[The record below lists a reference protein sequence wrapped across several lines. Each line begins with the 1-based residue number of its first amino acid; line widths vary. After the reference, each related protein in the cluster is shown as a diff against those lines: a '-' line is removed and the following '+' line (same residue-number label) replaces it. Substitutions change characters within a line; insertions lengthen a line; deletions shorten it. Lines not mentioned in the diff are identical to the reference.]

1 MNGGPKRGQLGV
13 FTAVAFAVGNMVGA
27 GVFVLSGLVVATA
40 GPSAVLS
47 YLFCGVLVTFSALS
61 YAALA
66 SIYPEDGGGY
76 LFARR
81 MLGPLPGFIAGWAM
95 YISLIIASAFVLLS
109 FGIYLNLMLGISVDP
124 RYFALVGVIAIGAL
138 NIRGISEAG
147 KLETGLVIAKITI
160 LSGLIVAGIIH
171 INATDFTP
179 FFTSGIGGML
189 QGMVMV
195 FFAYLG
201 FQVVALMGGEIKQSS
216 RNVPLATLTAI
227 GIVAVIYVG
236 TIVAIL
242 AAHLPSYGSESVFDA
257 ALVLFGSIG
266 ATIVALG
273 AVFST
278 LSAAN
283 ANVIGG
289 SRIIMEM
296 GSEKQVP
303 GRFARLSKGGQ
314 PSTSIIFGTV
324 LAGVLIIYGNL
335 NFIVI
340 LTNVTTLVTMALV
353 NASAFLLVRREH
365 LVPPEKTY
373 FRIPFGVVIP
383 VAGGVSCVA
392 MLATLKPTTI
402 LIGFAVILAG
412 LIIYSIEDTPEGDQ
426 IRKEIREKLG
436 RKGHESRGEEVVP

>member
-1 MNGGPKRGQLGV
+1 MSGGPKRGQLGV
-13 FTAVAFAVGNMVGA
+13 FTAIAFAVGNMVGA

-47 YLFCGVLVTFSALS
+47 YLFCGILVTLSALS

-81 MLGPLPGFIAGWAM
+81 MLGPLPGFIAGWSM
-95 YISLIIASAFVLLS
+95 YISLTIASAFVLLG
-109 FGIYLNLMLGISVDP
+109 FGIYANLMLGTSVDP
-124 RYFALVGVIAIGAL
+124 RYLALGGLVALAFL
-138 NIRGISEAG
+138 NIRGLSEAG
-147 KLETGLVIAKITI
+147 KVETGLVVSKIVI
-160 LSGLIVAGIIH
+160 LTGLIVAGFVH
-171 INATDFTP
+171 ISASDFTP
-179 FFTSGIGGML
+179 FFTSGINGML

-216 RNVPLATLTAI
+216 RNVPLATLAAI
-227 GIVAVIYVG
+227 GIVAFIYTG
-236 TIVAIL
+236 TIIAL
-242 AAHLPSYGSESVFDA
+242 LSANLPSYGSKSVFDA

-278 LSAAN
+278 LSSAN

-289 SRIIMEM
+289 SRIILEM

-314 PSTSIIFGTV
+314 PVNSILFGIV
-324 LAGVLIIYGNL
+324 LAGALIIYGNL
-335 NFIVI
+335 NFVVI
-340 LTNVTTLVTMALV
+340 LTNVTTLVTMTMV

-392 MLATLKPTTI
+392 MLATLNPTTI
-402 LIGFAVILAG
+402 LIGFAVIFAG
-412 LIIYSIEDTPEGDQ
+412 LIIYYLEDTGEGEAIRRE
-426 IRKEIREKLG
+426 IRKKLG
-436 RKGHESRGEEVVP
+436 RKEPEG

>member
-1 MNGGPKRGQLGV
+1 
-13 FTAVAFAVGNMVGA
+13 
-27 GVFVLSGLVVATA
+27 
-40 GPSAVLS
+40 
-47 YLFCGVLVTFSALS
+47 
-61 YAALA
+61 
-66 SIYPEDGGGY
+66 
-76 LFARR
+76 
-81 MLGPLPGFIAGWAM
+81 
-95 YISLIIASAFVLLS
+95 
-109 FGIYLNLMLGISVDP
+109 
-124 RYFALVGVIAIGAL
+124 
-138 NIRGISEAG
+138 
-147 KLETGLVIAKITI
+147 
-160 LSGLIVAGIIH
+160 
-171 INATDFTP
+171 
-179 FFTSGIGGML
+179 
-189 QGMVMV
+189 
-195 FFAYLG
+195 
-201 FQVVALMGGEIKQSS
+201 MGGEIKQSS

-303 GRFARLSKGGQ
+303 GRFARLSEGGQ
-314 PSTSIIFGTV
+314 PSNSIIFGTV
-324 LAGVLIIYGNL
+324 LAGILIIYGNL

-340 LTNVTTLVTMALV
+340 LTNVTTLVTMVLV

-373 FRIPFGVVIP
+373 FRIPLGVVIP
-383 VAGGVSCVA
+383 VAGGVSCIA

-412 LIIYSIEDTPEGDQ
+412 LIIYSLEDTAEGEQ

-436 RKGHESRGEEVVP
+436 RTVHES

>member
-1 MNGGPKRGQLGV
+1 MNGGPKRGELGV
-13 FTAVAFAVGNMVGA
+13 FTAIAFAVGNMVGA

-40 GPSAVLS
+40 GPSAILS
-47 YLFCGVLVTFSALS
+47 YLFCGILVTLSALS

-81 MLGPLPGFIAGWAM
+81 MLGPLPGFIAGWSM
-95 YISLIIASAFVLLS
+95 YISLIIASAFVLLG
-109 FGIYLNLMLGISVDP
+109 FGIYANLMLGTSIDT
-124 RYFALVGVIAIGAL
+124 RYLALGGLVVLSAL
-138 NIRGISEAG
+138 NIRGLSEAG
-147 KLETGLVIAKITI
+147 RVETGLVVAKIAI
-160 LSGLIVAGIIH
+160 LAGLIVAGFIH
-171 INATDFTP
+171 ISASDFSP
-179 FFTSGIGGML
+179 FFTSGINGML

-195 FFAYLG
+195 FFAYIG

-216 RNVPLATLTAI
+216 RNVPLATLAAI
-227 GIVAVIYVG
+227 GIVALIYVG
-236 TIVAIL
+236 TIIAL
-242 AAHLPSYGSESVFDA
+242 LSANLPSYGSESVFDA

-278 LSAAN
+278 LSSAN

-314 PSTSIIFGTV
+314 PSTSILFGTL

-335 NFIVI
+335 NFVII

-373 FRIPFGVVIP
+373 FRIPLGVVIP
-383 VAGGVSCVA
+383 VAGGISCIA
-392 MLATLKPTTI
+392 MLATLNPTTI
-402 LIGFAVILAG
+402 LIGFGVIFAG
-412 LIIYSIEDTPEGDQ
+412 LIIYSVEDTAEGEL
-426 IRKEIREKLG
+426 IRKEIRKKLG
-436 RKGHESRGEEVVP
+436 RKEPEG